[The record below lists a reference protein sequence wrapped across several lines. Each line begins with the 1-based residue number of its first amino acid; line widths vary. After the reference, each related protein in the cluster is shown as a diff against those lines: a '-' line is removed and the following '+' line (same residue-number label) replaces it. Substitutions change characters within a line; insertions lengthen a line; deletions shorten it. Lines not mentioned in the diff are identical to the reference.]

1 MSIAGRSVPVFAL
14 ILLTTVACETT
25 QSTST
30 DKSPQLQRLETDM
43 TPDEVKQVLG
53 PPGQTIHS
61 GDAVQWMEYG
71 TAPQRVRI
79 YFEDNRVKAVPER
92 PPSGRHAL

>member
-61 GDAVQWMEYG
+61 GDAVQ
-71 TAPQRVRI
+71 
-79 YFEDNRVKAVPER
+79 
-92 PPSGRHAL
+92 